1 MALGIACKVTPA
13 LFIPYFLWKR
23 AWKTL
28 AACATGLLLF
38 LIVIPGFRLG
48 FERNLTLLGH
58 WSDNMVAP
66 FVVQGAVTSDHLN
79 QSLPGLVFRLATH
92 SPSGHDPLGLKPE
105 YANFASLDL
114 RQAGWLVKGCML
126 AFAGLVVCS
135 CRTPT
140 QSRQGWRLA
149 AEYSLVVLG
158 MLLFSERT
166 WKHHCVTLMLPFAVL
181 TYYLAT
187 RRPRPLLG
195 GYLIASLV
203 VAVVLMS
210 LTSTPGLSGF
220 DQLAKKAEIYG
231 AYVWAYVVLAAALAS
246 LLRTPVQPQA
256 CERQPITVGG

>member
-1 MALGIACKVTPA
+1 MTNA
-13 LFIPYFLWKR
+13 R
-23 AWKTL
+23 
-28 AACATGLLLF
+28 
-38 LIVIPGFRLG
+38 
-48 FERNLTLLGH
+48 
-58 WSDNMVAP
+58 
-66 FVVQGAVTSDHLN
+66 
-79 QSLPGLVFRLATH
+79 PGLRFAPASR
-92 SPSGHDPLGLKPE
+92 PEPLYP
-105 YANFASLDL
+105 
-114 RQAGWLVKGCML
+114 GWP
-126 AFAGLVVCS
+126 A
-135 CRTPT
+135 
-140 QSRQGWRLA
+140 A
-149 AEYSLVVLG
+149 AEFSLIVLG

-203 VAVVLMS
+203 VAVVFMS